1 MTNQDDIFET
11 TSEYAT
17 TDETTTEPTIKIKKE
32 RKKRAPLSDE
42 RKLQLRE
49 QLKAGREKSLEQRR
63 TKALLKKIEK
73 EKQAD
78 NKMIEDAEKIKF
90 HIESKTKSKNYEKEN
105 LDFKNQIENLKNELN
120 REKARQNNIRNTTPK
135 PEVKTEVK
143 APLPSIPEEKI
154 MKPVNVA
161 VPPVKVVAPVKP
173 VVNSYSTFNSIFPL

>member
-1 MTNQDDIFET
+1 MTKQEDIFET
-11 TSEYAT
+11 TTEYAT
-17 TDETTTEPTIKIKKE
+17 TDETTEPTIKIKKE
-32 RKKRAPLSDE
+32 KKKRAPLSDE

-49 QLKAGREKSLEQRR
+49 QLKTGREKSLEQRR

-73 EKQAD
+73 EKEAD

-90 HIESKTKSKNYEKEN
+90 HIEAKTKSKNYEKEN

-143 APLPSIPEEKI
+143 APLPPIPEEKI
-154 MKPVNVA
+154 IKPVNV
-161 VPPVKVVAPVKP
+161 VVAPVKP
-173 VVNSYSTFNSIFPL
+173 TINSYSTFNSIFPL